1 LLEEKYKSDSND
13 GIFAFLR
20 ACSGFSAVGKN
31 RLIFCQF
38 LRF

>member
-1 LLEEKYKSDSND
+1 MAWAIEEQKENGRLHD
-13 GIFAFLR
+13 IR